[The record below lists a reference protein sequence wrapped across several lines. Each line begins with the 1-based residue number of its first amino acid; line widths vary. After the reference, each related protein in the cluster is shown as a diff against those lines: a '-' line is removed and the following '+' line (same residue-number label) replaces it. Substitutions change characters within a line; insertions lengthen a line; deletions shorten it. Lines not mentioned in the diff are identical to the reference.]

1 MNLFVVLIVVV
12 IMLIAAVSYAKGQR
26 TKRKAAEAYVKDLQ
40 RDLASMAEHN
50 QELQKINRKNSEKLA
65 ELVATPDTDL
75 NNRANDLFGKLWK
88 PAACTGGILM
98 SSTTASFP
106 TFRRMRW

>member
-50 QELQKINRKNSEKLA
+50 QELQKINRKNSGLK
-65 ELVATPDTDL
+65 
-75 NNRANDLFGKLWK
+75 FS
-88 PAACTGGILM
+88 ACKK
-98 SSTTASFP
+98 
-106 TFRRMRW
+106 